1 MIEISNLSKNY
12 GSFRALS
19 NLNLN
24 IGKGVIFGYIGPN
37 GAGKTTTIRI
47 LAGLLKPSSGEA
59 KINGVSVVF
68 HREQAKKQIGYM
80 PDFFGVYEGM
90 TLYEY
95 LDFFAAAF
103 RIKRKERKNIIG
115 AVLELTDLT
124 PLKDDMVK
132 NFSRGQK
139 QRACLAK
146 TLIHDPAVLLLDEP
160 ASGLDPRARIEFK
173 ELLLELKDMGKTI
186 LISSHILT
194 ELSAFCDEVGF
205 IENGQLITS
214 GSIKEILHHWKS
226 ESKYQIEALEQHE
239 KIQEFLKTQNGVEE
253 VQLKGQTLIC
263 KVNQT
268 QEQIVEMLRALIQA
282 GFPILSFQPTTTNL
296 EDVFLTV
303 TKGVARDTIKG

>member
-1 MIEISNLSKNY
+1 MIDIQGLTKYY
-12 GSFRALS
+12 GQFEALVG
-19 NLNLN
+19 LNLK

-47 LAGLLKPSSGEA
+47 LAGLLKPSSGNA
-59 KINGVSVVF
+59 YIDGFSVV
-68 HREQAKKQIGYM
+68 REREKAKKKIGYM

-90 TLYEY
+90 TLNEY

-103 RIKRKERKNIIG
+103 RIKRAERRKIID
-115 AVLELTDLT
+115 AVLELTDMT
-124 PLKDDMVK
+124 PLREDMVK
-132 NFSRGQK
+132 NFSRGQR

-173 ELLLELKDMGKTI
+173 ELLLELKSMGKTI

-205 IENGQLITS
+205 IENGRLITS
-214 GSIKEILHHWKS
+214 GPIKEILQTWKQ
-226 ESKYQIEALEQHE
+226 ESKYEIEVLGEVE
-239 KIQEFLKTQNGVEE
+239 KTETFLKEYSGVEQ
-253 VQLKGQTLIC
+253 VQVKGQSLTCTMAL
-263 KVNQT
+263 T
-268 QEQIVEMLRALIQA
+268 QEQIAKLLQEMVAR
-282 GFPILSFQPTTTNL
+282 FPVIAFQPTTINL

-303 TKGVARDTIKG
+303 TKGTQRKSTAS